1 MNKIQIDKKLY
12 YMLDD
17 INCTISDNFIDLTKE
32 VDYGKY
38 GIEKIFMDK
47 NPNIW
52 RVKKRED
59 DKPVQMKVKDIIN
72 YFFPDKFTPEAITEF
87 LYDYFALYK
96 KLFKLNNVQVDDKST
111 PLEVKDFSFKP
122 DDVVHTFLTLVTE
135 TYPHGTEEEV
145 VKYLPK
151 MDKDKFGNYYKIIG
165 NSKVMFTS
173 HIDTASRDKSKVN
186 LRKLIENNEEFVITD
201 GTTILGADDKAGVA
215 VMMYMMHHNIPGIYY
230 IFIGEERGGIGS
242 HAVAR
247 DFESFPFLK
256 DVDKCISFD
265 RRNYHSVITSQ
276 LGQTCCS
283 ESFGVALVNELN
295 AAGLD
300 MKLDNTGVYTDS
312 ASFIDIIPECTN
324 ISVGYFNEHTGNEKQ
339 NLTFL
344 KRLAEASIKV
354 NWESLP
360 SERKVGLSEE
370 LMFQFGDLIKDYK
383 RINFNCVT
391 TLSEGFYKDS
401 IQLSLEV
408 SENYL
413 EVLEDLYDIEK
424 LTNKHMAPTIV
435 AYEDY
440 YILIDIFKN

>member
-1 MNKIQIDKKLY
+1 MFNRFRQKVNKKVEKIQHATIEIVSIKRRVKEKRDKKNFKELFNEIEKFALSESQVNAATSHAKETLVIAGAGSGKTSLLIGRAKYLIESNRAKPENILMMAFNKDAAKEIIERSNALNLKIEATTFHAFGNKIIRNQK
-12 YMLDD
+12 
-17 INCTISDNFIDLTKE
+17 
-32 VDYGKY
+32 
-38 GIEKIFMDK
+38 
-47 NPNIW
+47 
-52 RVKKRED
+52 
-59 DKPVQMKVKDIIN
+59 
-72 YFFPDKFTPEAITEF
+72 
-87 LYDYFALYK
+87 
-96 KLFKLNNVQVDDKST
+96 
-111 PLEVKDFSFKP
+111 
-122 DDVVHTFLTLVTE
+122 
-135 TYPHGTEEEV
+135 
-145 VKYLPK
+145 
-151 MDKDKFGNYYKIIG
+151 G

-354 NWESLP
+354 KWESLP